1 MKNKRFFRTSVYA
14 WLILCVLFAFQDK
27 VRAQSDESPTKEY
40 GKKEFIQDFQNAV
53 LLVRLQD
60 KDLTLKRLEEEGL
73 QEQAE
78 KIREMQRR
86 ENRETVLSFRK
97 TFDFCPVYFFYAK
110 DSEAIRKGDY
120 KDKLFDADFQAAQVS
135 SNQKVFTA
143 EFAETDGLGIDG
155 LIIRDDQL
163 LSFEDPIPYFERR
176 FVFFGLIERSK
187 ARMVEAYNKR
197 LHQYSDKYRQS

>member
-1 MKNKRFFRTSVYA
+1 LKNKRFFRSDFNVC
-14 WLILCVLFAFQDK
+14 LLLCILFLFTPQAHAQEASPA
-27 VRAQSDESPTKEY
+27 RAEY
-40 GKKEFIQDFQNAV
+40 GKKEFIQDFQQAV

-60 KDLTLKRLEEEGL
+60 KDLSLKRLEEEGL
-73 QEQAE
+73 MEQAE
-78 KIREMQRR
+78 KIREQQRR
-86 ENRETVLSFRK
+86 ENREIVLSFRK

-120 KDKLFDADFQAAQVS
+120 SGKLFDADFQAVQIS
-135 SNQKVFTA
+135 PKQKVFTA

-163 LSFEDPIPYFERR
+163 LSFEDPLPYFQRR

-187 ARMVEAYNKR
+187 ARMVETYNKR
-197 LHQYSDKYRQS
+197 LHQYAEKYRQG